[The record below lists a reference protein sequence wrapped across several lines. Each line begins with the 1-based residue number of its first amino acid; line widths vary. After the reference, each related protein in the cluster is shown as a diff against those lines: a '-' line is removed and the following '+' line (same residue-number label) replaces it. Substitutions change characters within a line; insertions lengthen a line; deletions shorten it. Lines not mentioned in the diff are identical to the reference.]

1 MRFLVLSA
9 LVLSSTASAQAPT
22 RVASRASARA
32 PVPAAAPAAAPSALP
47 ETNVYEIVTPK
58 GRILVRLFDETPLH
72 RDNFKRRAA
81 DGLFD
86 STAFHRV
93 IAGFMVQG
101 GDPNTRDADPS
112 NDGLDSPGTP
122 VPAEIGRP
130 HVRGALAS
138 ARQPDEIN
146 PGRASSPS
154 QFYLVQ
160 GRPVSPAE
168 MGQIT
173 DYVRRGTGDPAFAF
187 APDVAERYSLEG
199 GAPYLDGQYT
209 VYGEVVEGIEVLD
222 AIAATPTAG
231 ERPTERVW
239 MVVRPL
245 DGYTPPA
252 PGAP

>member
-1 MRFLVLSA
+1 MRFAVLAALLLAVSA
-9 LVLSSTASAQAPT
+9 VRAQ
-22 RVASRASARA
+22 
-32 PVPAAAPAAAPSALP
+32 VPAPLP
-47 ETNVYEIVTPK
+47 ETAFYEIVTPR
-58 GRILVRLFDETPLH
+58 GRVVVHLFDDTPLH

-81 DGLFD
+81 EGLFD
-86 STAFHRV
+86 STAFHR
-93 IAGFMVQG
+93 IIPGFMVQG
-101 GDPNTRDADPS
+101 GDPNTRDADPA
-112 NDGLDSPGTP
+112 NDGLDSPGAT

-130 HVRGALAS
+130 HVRGALAA
-138 ARQPDEIN
+138 ARQPDQIN
-146 PGRASSPS
+146 PARASSPS

-168 MGQIT
+168 MTQIT
-173 DYVRRGTGDPAFAF
+173 DYVRRGTGDPAFTF

-209 VYGEVVEGIEVLD
+209 VYGEVVEGIDVLD
-222 AIAATPTAG
+222 AIAATPTSG

-252 PGAP
+252 P

>member
-1 MRFLVLSA
+1 MRLAALAVLLLA
-9 LVLSSTASAQAPT
+9 VPTAHGQAP
-22 RVASRASARA
+22 A
-32 PVPAAAPAAAPSALP
+32 PGT
-47 ETNVYEIVTPK
+47 ETSFYEITTPR
-58 GRILVRLFDETPLH
+58 GRLVVHLFDDTPLH
-72 RDNFKRRAA
+72 RDNFRRRAA
-81 DGLFD
+81 EGLYD

-93 IAGFMVQG
+93 IPGFMVQG

-112 NDGLDSPGTP
+112 NDGLDSPGAT

-130 HVRGALAS
+130 HVRGALAA
-138 ARQPDEIN
+138 ARQPDGMN
-146 PGRASSPS
+146 PERASSPS

-252 PGAP
+252 AP